1 MKIGL
6 NMESTPKSA
15 EKFRFANMDTTLKI
29 IDAIDND
36 GAKSQRA
43 IAKQAEIALGLANA
57 YLKRCARKGWIK
69 IRQAPARRYLYY
81 VTPKG
86 FKEKARLTAE
96 YLSNSLGMFRVA
108 RAQCDELLAL
118 SIDHGCTRIAL
129 AGAGDLAEIAALSA
143 LNEKI
148 ELVAVIDRGSN
159 QSRLAGIRI
168 VRSLAEV
175 GPVDAVLI
183 TDITNPQ
190 ETFELLLHIFPESRI
205 YIPPMLR
212 VNQNR
217 QAGFLEE
224 VAK

>member
-6 NMESTPKSA
+6 NMENAPKSA

-148 ELVAVIDRGSN
+148 ELAAVIDRASN
-159 QSRLAGIRI
+159 QSHLAGVPI

-175 GPVDAVLI
+175 GPVDAVLV

-190 ETFELLLHIFPESRI
+190 ETFELLLQIFPESRI

-212 VNQNR
+212 VNPNSLTNFIVE
-217 QAGFLEE
+217 GTE
-224 VAK
+224 